1 MVTNTVAIEVVPRTE
16 RPHICNSIF
25 FFGGKSM
32 KKLTSSQVRQMFLD
46 FFKEHGHMVLKS
58 ASLIPQDDPTLLWIN
73 SGVATMKKYFDG
85 SVVPKNHRITSSQ
98 KSIRTN
104 DIENVGKTARHQTFF
119 EMLGNFSV
127 GDYFK
132 EEVIPW
138 AWEFLT
144 SDKWLGL
151 DPDKLYVTVYPK
163 DTDAYRLWHE
173 VVGLPESHIV
183 QLEDNFWDI
192 GEGPCGPDSEIFYDR
207 GQENNDVAEDD
218 PENFPGGE
226 NARYLEIWNIVFSQ
240 YNHLANGKYVDQPH
254 KNIDTGMGLERV
266 VSVIQDAPT
275 NFETDLF
282 MPIIKQT
289 EKLSDGK
296 QYNKVAEDDVA
307 FKIIADHVRAVSFA
321 IADGALP
328 SNSGRGYVLRR
339 LIRRADLNGKRLGI
353 KGAFLY
359 KLVGVVGEIMKS
371 HYPEV
376 VDQQAFV
383 EKVIKNEED
392 RFQETLSSG
401 LNLLDSLISDAK
413 SAKATKLSG
422 KDAFKLFDTYGFPYE
437 LTFEA
442 AQDAGLAVDKE
453 EFDAEM
459 KAQKER
465 ARKARGNLQ
474 SMGSQDITLMN
485 IKDESVFEYHQ
496 LQEDHAKLLDIVV
509 DDKLVDQVNGEQAT
523 LIFDKTPFYAERGG
537 QVADHGEI
545 FNQAGELVA
554 HVIDVQHAPN
564 DQNLHFVELVLPMQ
578 KGEEYVLKVDEQR
591 RRGLKHNHTATHL
604 LHAALRQVLGT
615 HTHQA
620 GSLVEPDYLRF
631 DFTSLEPMTK
641 REIATVE
648 RLVNEK
654 IWAEIPVKTTITDQ
668 ETGLKMGALALFGE
682 KYHEKVRV
690 VQINDFSIEFCGGT
704 HCENTDQIGML
715 KIVSESAIGA
725 GMRRIV
731 AVTGQQAYEYA
742 VKHDEILKEIQDE
755 VKATKVD
762 DIQNKVV
769 ALEDALR
776 EEQKTVE
783 QLKSQINQAK
793 ASDLT
798 DDIKDIN
805 GLKVIAKIVDV
816 DGMNDLR
823 ELSDNWKTQNLS
835 DVLILGT
842 TVAGK
847 ANMLISL
854 NDKAIKA
861 GHKAGDLIKIAA
873 PIFGGGGGGRPNM
886 AQAGG
891 KNPAGLAQ
899 ALETVL
905 NEL

>member
-1 MVTNTVAIEVVPRTE
+1 
-16 RPHICNSIF
+16 
-25 FFGGKSM
+25 M

-442 AQDAGLAVDKE
+442 AQDAGLVVDKE

>member
-1 MVTNTVAIEVVPRTE
+1 
-16 RPHICNSIF
+16 
-25 FFGGKSM
+25 M

-442 AQDAGLAVDKE
+442 AQDAGLVVDKE

-496 LQEDHAKLLDIVV
+496 LQEDHARLLDIVV

-891 KNPAGLAQ
+891 KNPAGLAK

>member
-16 RPHICNSIF
+16 RPHICNSI

-144 SDKWLGL
+144 SDKWLAL

-891 KNPAGLAQ
+891 KNPAGLAK

>member
-1 MVTNTVAIEVVPRTE
+1 VVTNTVAIEVVPRTE
-16 RPHICNSIF
+16 RPHICNSI

-823 ELSDNWKTQNLS
+823 ELSDNWKNQNLS

-891 KNPAGLAQ
+891 KNPAGLAK

>member
-1 MVTNTVAIEVVPRTE
+1 
-16 RPHICNSIF
+16 
-25 FFGGKSM
+25 M

-442 AQDAGLAVDKE
+442 AQDAGLVVDKE

-496 LQEDHAKLLDIVV
+496 LQEDHARLLDIVV

-654 IWAEIPVKTTITDQ
+654 IWSEIPVKTTITDQ

-793 ASDLT
+793 ASNLT

-854 NDKAIKA
+854 NDKAIKV

>member
-1 MVTNTVAIEVVPRTE
+1 
-16 RPHICNSIF
+16 
-25 FFGGKSM
+25 M
-32 KKLTSSQVRQMFLD
+32 KKLTSAQVRQMFLD
-46 FFKEHGHMVLKS
+46 FFKEKGHMVMQS

-132 EEVIPW
+132 KEVIPW

-144 SDKWLGL
+144 SPKWLGL

-163 DTDAYRLWHE
+163 DTDAYHMWHD
-173 VVGLPESHIV
+173 VVGLPDNHIV
-183 QLEDNFWDI
+183 KLEENFWDI

-240 YNHLANGKYVDQPH
+240 YNHLPNGEYVDQPH

-266 VSVIQDAPT
+266 VSIIQDAPT

-282 MPIIKQT
+282 MPLIRET

-296 QYNKVAEDDVA
+296 KYATNAEDDIA

-321 IADGALP
+321 IGDGALP

-339 LIRRADLNGKRLGI
+339 LIRRADLNGQRLGI

-359 KLVGVVGEIMKS
+359 KLVPVVGEIMKS
-371 HYPEV
+371 HYPEI
-376 VDQQAFV
+376 VDQQAFIQ
-383 EKVIKNEED
+383 KVIKNEEE

-401 LNLLDSLISDAK
+401 LNLLDNLIAQAK
-413 SAKATKLSG
+413 EDGSNKISG

-442 AQDAGLAVDKE
+442 AQDAGLEVDKDG
-453 EFDAEM
+453 FDKEM
-459 KAQKER
+459 QAQKDR

-474 SMGSQDITLMN
+474 SMGSQDETLMN
-485 IKDESVFEYHQ
+485 IKDKSEFEYGT
-496 LQEDHAKLLDIVV
+496 LQEDHAKLIDIVV
-509 DDKLVDQVNGEQAT
+509 DDKLVDSADGETAT

-545 FNQAGELVA
+545 LNQDGELVA
-554 HVIDVQHAPN
+554 KVTDVQHAPN
-564 DQNLHFVELVLPMQ
+564 DQNLHFVDIVLPLK
-578 KGEEYVLKVDEQR
+578 KGEEYVLKVDQKR

-604 LHAALRQVLGT
+604 LHAALRQVLGE

-641 REIATVE
+641 AEIANVE
-648 RLVNEK
+648 KLVNEQ
-654 IWAEIPVKTTITDQ
+654 IWKEIPVQTTVTDP

-682 KYHEKVRV
+682 KYGDSVRV
-690 VQINDFSIEFCGGT
+690 VKIDDFSTEFCGGT
-704 HCENTDQIGML
+704 HSENTAQIGML
-715 KIVSESAIGA
+715 KIVSESAVGA
-725 GMRRIV
+725 GVRRII
-731 AVTGQQAYEYA
+731 AVTGPEAYNYVTER
-742 VKHDEILKEIQDE
+742 DEILKGVQDQ
-755 VKATKVD
+755 VKAPKAEEVPGKVTS
-762 DIQNKVV
+762 
-769 ALEDALR
+769 LEDDLKGA
-776 EEQKTVE
+776 QKEIE
-783 QLKSQINQAK
+783 QLKAKINQAK
-793 ASDLT
+793 AGDIFNNVKEVKDLT
-798 DDIKDIN
+798 A
-805 GLKVIAKIVDV
+805 IAEIVDV
-816 DGMNDLR
+816 EGMNDLR
-823 ELSDNWKTQNLS
+823 NLADNWKSSNKS
-835 DVLILGT
+835 DILVLAAD
-842 TVAGK
+842 VNGK
-847 ANMLISL
+847 ANMVISL
-854 NDKAIKA
+854 DDKAIAA
-861 GHKAGDLIKIAA
+861 GLKAGDLIKTAA
-873 PIFGGGGGGRPNM
+873 PLFGGGGGGRPNM

-891 KNPAGLAQ
+891 KNPAGLKDAIAKVISEVESKQ
-899 ALETVL
+899 
-905 NEL
+905 N

>member
-16 RPHICNSIF
+16 RPHICNSI

-132 EEVIPW
+132 KEVIPW

-891 KNPAGLAQ
+891 KNPAGLAK

>member
-1 MVTNTVAIEVVPRTE
+1 
-16 RPHICNSIF
+16 
-25 FFGGKSM
+25 M

-442 AQDAGLAVDKE
+442 AQDAGLVVDKE

-496 LQEDHAKLLDIVV
+496 LQEDHARLLDIVV

-891 KNPAGLAQ
+891 KKPAGLAQ

>member
-16 RPHICNSIF
+16 RPHICNSI

-442 AQDAGLAVDKE
+442 AQDAGLVVDKE

-496 LQEDHAKLLDIVV
+496 LQEDHARLLDIVV

>member
-16 RPHICNSIF
+16 RPHICNSI

-459 KAQKER
+459 RAQKER

-891 KNPAGLAQ
+891 KTPAGLAK

>member
-16 RPHICNSIF
+16 RPHICNGI

>member
-1 MVTNTVAIEVVPRTE
+1 
-16 RPHICNSIF
+16 
-25 FFGGKSM
+25 M

-207 GQENNDVAEDD
+207 GQENNDIAEDD

-442 AQDAGLAVDKE
+442 AQDAGLVVDKE

-668 ETGLKMGALALFGE
+668 ETGFKMGALALFGE

-891 KNPAGLAQ
+891 KNPAGLAK

>member
-16 RPHICNSIF
+16 RPHICNSI

-296 QYNKVAEDDVA
+296 QYNKVAENDVA

>member
-1 MVTNTVAIEVVPRTE
+1 
-16 RPHICNSIF
+16 
-25 FFGGKSM
+25 M

-442 AQDAGLAVDKE
+442 AQDAGLVVDKE

-496 LQEDHAKLLDIVV
+496 LQEDHARLLDIVV

-564 DQNLHFVELVLPMQ
+564 DQNFHFVELVLPMQ

-891 KNPAGLAQ
+891 KNPAGLAK

>member
-1 MVTNTVAIEVVPRTE
+1 
-16 RPHICNSIF
+16 
-25 FFGGKSM
+25 M

-545 FNQAGELVA
+545 LNQAGELVA

>member
-16 RPHICNSIF
+16 RPHICNSI

-132 EEVIPW
+132 KEVIPW

-442 AQDAGLAVDKE
+442 AQDAGLVVDKE

-823 ELSDNWKTQNLS
+823 ELSDNWKNQNLS

-891 KNPAGLAQ
+891 KNPAGLAK

>member
-16 RPHICNSIF
+16 RPHICNSI

-654 IWAEIPVKTTITDQ
+654 IWAEITVKTTITDQ

>member
-1 MVTNTVAIEVVPRTE
+1 
-16 RPHICNSIF
+16 
-25 FFGGKSM
+25 M

-731 AVTGQQAYEYA
+731 AVTGQQA
-742 VKHDEILKEIQDE
+742 
-755 VKATKVD
+755 
-762 DIQNKVV
+762 
-769 ALEDALR
+769 
-776 EEQKTVE
+776 
-783 QLKSQINQAK
+783 
-793 ASDLT
+793 
-798 DDIKDIN
+798 
-805 GLKVIAKIVDV
+805 
-816 DGMNDLR
+816 
-823 ELSDNWKTQNLS
+823 
-835 DVLILGT
+835 
-842 TVAGK
+842 
-847 ANMLISL
+847 
-854 NDKAIKA
+854 
-861 GHKAGDLIKIAA
+861 
-873 PIFGGGGGGRPNM
+873 
-886 AQAGG
+886 
-891 KNPAGLAQ
+891 
-899 ALETVL
+899 
-905 NEL
+905 

>member
-1 MVTNTVAIEVVPRTE
+1 VVTNTVAIEVVPRTE
-16 RPHICNSIF
+16 RPHICNSI

-442 AQDAGLAVDKE
+442 AQDAGLVVDKE

-496 LQEDHAKLLDIVV
+496 LQEDHARLLDIVV

-891 KNPAGLAQ
+891 KNPAGLAK

>member
-16 RPHICNSIF
+16 RPHICNSI

-545 FNQAGELVA
+545 LNQAGELVA

>member
-16 RPHICNSIF
+16 RPHICNSI

-296 QYNKVAEDDVA
+296 QYNKVAEEDVA

-442 AQDAGLAVDKE
+442 AQDAGLVVDKE

>member
-1 MVTNTVAIEVVPRTE
+1 
-16 RPHICNSIF
+16 
-25 FFGGKSM
+25 M

-371 HYPEV
+371 HSPEV

-459 KAQKER
+459 KAQKDR

-891 KNPAGLAQ
+891 KNPAGLAK

>member
-1 MVTNTVAIEVVPRTE
+1 
-16 RPHICNSIF
+16 
-25 FFGGKSM
+25 M

-321 IADGALP
+321 IADGSLP

-442 AQDAGLAVDKE
+442 AQDAGLVVDKE

>member
-1 MVTNTVAIEVVPRTE
+1 
-16 RPHICNSIF
+16 
-25 FFGGKSM
+25 M

-704 HCENTDQIGML
+704 HCENCLLYTSD
-715 KIVSESAIGA
+715 AA
-725 GMRRIV
+725 
-731 AVTGQQAYEYA
+731 
-742 VKHDEILKEIQDE
+742 
-755 VKATKVD
+755 D
-762 DIQNKVV
+762 DCCRV
-769 ALEDALR
+769 
-776 EEQKTVE
+776 
-783 QLKSQINQAK
+783 
-793 ASDLT
+793 
-798 DDIKDIN
+798 
-805 GLKVIAKIVDV
+805 
-816 DGMNDLR
+816 
-823 ELSDNWKTQNLS
+823 
-835 DVLILGT
+835 
-842 TVAGK
+842 
-847 ANMLISL
+847 
-854 NDKAIKA
+854 
-861 GHKAGDLIKIAA
+861 
-873 PIFGGGGGGRPNM
+873 
-886 AQAGG
+886 
-891 KNPAGLAQ
+891 
-899 ALETVL
+899 
-905 NEL
+905 